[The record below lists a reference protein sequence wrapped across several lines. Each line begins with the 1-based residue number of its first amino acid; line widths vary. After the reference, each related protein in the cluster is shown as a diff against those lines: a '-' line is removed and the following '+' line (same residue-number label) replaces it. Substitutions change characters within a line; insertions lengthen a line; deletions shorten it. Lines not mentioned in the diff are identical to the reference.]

1 MTSGE
6 LALPLTVYRG
16 QTKMA
21 NDELKKI
28 EENIDGLI
36 SMHTFLSTTVHYNV
50 AYDYVFGAD
59 PDTTVIFQITVKDT
73 EQGKRMNTFARISQ
87 KSSFKDEEEVLFGVS
102 SVFRIISVQQ
112 EYCFWFIELESTT
125 FKEDETVQR
134 FMSEI
139 QTYLYQS
146 SGKQVPFF
154 VFKQLFTIDSINYA
168 RPFIELTRFILVET
182 IQSFLAQAYKKEG
195 RMRELIE
202 NVPDLHALITMSN
215 AEIVRP
221 KSRIICLLFDM
232 LHDFLYPKNNKDQ
245 EVILFDNNNGASLLC
260 FGGFLLLTGDLMK
273 GCRYFKILLENESI
287 DDTMK
292 LFIHRILEASDV
304 VIKDK
309 ELVWNSDKMAMKV
322 LETSAAQLMPGW
334 FPNLIAST
342 HVTIDDPN
350 KEIENRVS
358 KSDLLINQE
367 SLDNTVDEKLRLI
380 YLGHTYFQKDNF
392 LEALNYWEEAA
403 EIESHMPASAETI
416 YNGSVYIQMAAAYFR
431 LNNKIDALNTMEKAI
446 EYLKSYYPPTHRMF
460 ATLNFL
466 HGYYL
471 MYNEKLSEAIKSF
484 NKSLEN
490 PHFSNNEDFC
500 ALVYTLL
507 VSASM
512 QYGDLDSAE
521 YYCLRAVAYKS
532 TNIGAQ
538 AIHILRQIPELKM
551 VAQYNGPDFIREMIS
566 GNLQS
571 VQQLISQIHP
581 HSSTI
586 SGLNNEETWTF
597 EKFITVADHYRHRKD
612 NEHAELYYSKALD
625 KMTEAESKSMWNVYR
640 KMVRMGSNSDQYQD
654 YFIKQFSK
662 YDDNN
667 PNHFSM
673 IATLQ
678 TILYKLSLF
687 QNEYTVAFDC
697 LISSVLMAVKSL
709 FYQSKADSKCI
720 SKLLDGFLH
729 HDLIAKV
736 AIFLTKLMDFYSID
750 LIAHLQPILSKY
762 IVIDD
767 LASIIHHTAV
777 DCFFDRMKSKCEN
790 DPLAETIFRF
800 LHTILK
806 CLRQSISS
814 TEESILPF
822 GDQVLKFLRNY
833 KDEKSPWFSLMNAL
847 ESLCIGDNENFFINV
862 DHFRLQT
869 ATFERY
875 QQLKENLSI
884 IFAKF
889 DETKLYSYLK
899 RIDKIL

>member
-146 SGKQVPFF
+146 S
-154 VFKQLFTIDSINYA
+154 
-168 RPFIELTRFILVET
+168 
-182 IQSFLAQAYKKEG
+182 
-195 RMRELIE
+195 
-202 NVPDLHALITMSN
+202 
-215 AEIVRP
+215 
-221 KSRIICLLFDM
+221 
-232 LHDFLYPKNNKDQ
+232 
-245 EVILFDNNNGASLLC
+245 
-260 FGGFLLLTGDLMK
+260 
-273 GCRYFKILLENESI
+273 
-287 DDTMK
+287 
-292 LFIHRILEASDV
+292 
-304 VIKDK
+304 
-309 ELVWNSDKMAMKV
+309 
-322 LETSAAQLMPGW
+322 
-334 FPNLIAST
+334 
-342 HVTIDDPN
+342 
-350 KEIENRVS
+350 
-358 KSDLLINQE
+358 
-367 SLDNTVDEKLRLI
+367 
-380 YLGHTYFQKDNF
+380 
-392 LEALNYWEEAA
+392 
-403 EIESHMPASAETI
+403 
-416 YNGSVYIQMAAAYFR
+416 
-431 LNNKIDALNTMEKAI
+431 
-446 EYLKSYYPPTHRMF
+446 
-460 ATLNFL
+460 
-466 HGYYL
+466 
-471 MYNEKLSEAIKSF
+471 
-484 NKSLEN
+484 
-490 PHFSNNEDFC
+490 
-500 ALVYTLL
+500 VYTLL

-678 TILYKLSLF
+678 TIL
-687 QNEYTVAFDC
+687 T
-697 LISSVLMAVKSL
+697 
-709 FYQSKADSKCI
+709 
-720 SKLLDGFLH
+720 
-729 HDLIAKV
+729 IA
-736 AIFLTKLMDFYSID
+736 
-750 LIAHLQPILSKY
+750 
-762 IVIDD
+762 
-767 LASIIHHTAV
+767 
-777 DCFFDRMKSKCEN
+777 
-790 DPLAETIFRF
+790 
-800 LHTILK
+800 
-806 CLRQSISS
+806 
-814 TEESILPF
+814 
-822 GDQVLKFLRNY
+822 
-833 KDEKSPWFSLMNAL
+833 
-847 ESLCIGDNENFFINV
+847 
-862 DHFRLQT
+862 
-869 ATFERY
+869 
-875 QQLKENLSI
+875 
-884 IFAKF
+884 
-889 DETKLYSYLK
+889 
-899 RIDKIL
+899 